1 MHAVTE
7 LTPKD
12 LLDRSAIFA
21 DRALEFIAQCAPYT
35 HVSFSLQP
43 NAADSVRQPFVSM
56 NITMSHSKPGDPSPQ
71 PLRLATGEE
80 VQPVTIS
87 EGPLIARIGHHSAT
101 LRLPLVAVATQ
112 SFMRRFFALTD
123 PTYESTHFCVYAR
136 SWQKQIDTLPEVM
149 PDFSGARWR
158 ARATALDDT
167 EPTFCFPQLA
177 IEGGAVQVFM
187 PGDYYIGFT
196 IASDEPVWKLREY
209 ARLGLG
215 RYEALPAEV
224 VEALDPSKVAN
235 TFPHLSQKATNAGM
249 IAYTESGAKGA
260 LDRQSVMKPG
270 RFIRQFGY
278 DHLTDEDVKRLA
290 AKVMAT
296 TKIVYHHSKAR
307 EDYSHVYQT
316 GPNSCMAYGP
326 KSSRGTFEHT
336 YVDGEFVHPTE
347 VYAHPENNLELV
359 WGEMGGEVVSRTIIN
374 TEKKTYPRI
383 YGKESVSHSKERL
396 ENYLAGLGYSRSDDA
411 LDGEKLLLLHPDEY
425 PDAIICP
432 YIDPGNRGVE
442 IHDDHLVVGGYEQ
455 ANHETGCLF
464 LNGPDKPTWTCA
476 CCGGRYDED
485 EDHWLDEN
493 DDPIC
498 ENCLDSHIYA
508 FSLQAGEGCHVHEGN
523 TVYRLLGTITHHT
536 LRYYDFVYEG
546 YSSLSRY
553 DLVEL
558 SNDLYDEPAA
568 AECEQC
574 VEYEGGGYVLMSDMG
589 ELDLFYDEDGGVA
602 RTIHDWAVV
611 RDKDGNE
618 ELVKRWQVNTDTHM
632 EDTSESSDICSQLPV
647 FVPVAIEEAA

>member
-21 DRALEFIAQCAPYT
+21 DRALEFIAKCAPYT
-35 HVSFSLQP
+35 HVRFSLQP
-43 NAADSVRQPFVSM
+43 NAIDPVHRPFHLV
-56 NITMSHSKPGDPSPQ
+56 NITLDHSKPGDPSPQ

-80 VQPVTIS
+80 VQPDFIDT
-87 EGPLIARIGHHSAT
+87 EGPMTARINRDSAT

-136 SWQKQIDTLPEVM
+136 NWQKQIDTLPEVM
-149 PDFSGARWR
+149 PDFSQARWKV
-158 ARATALDDT
+158 TDLDDT
-167 EPTFCFPQLA
+167 EPELCIPQLA
-177 IEGGAVQVFM
+177 IGGGAVRVFM
-187 PGDYYIGFT
+187 PGDYYINFT

-209 ARLGLG
+209 TRLVLG

-224 VEALDPSKVAN
+224 DEALDPSKVAN

-278 DHLTDEDVKRLA
+278 DHLTDEDVKCLA
-290 AKVMAT
+290 AKVTAT

-359 WGEMGGEVVSRTIIN
+359 WGEMGGEVISRTIIN
-374 TEKKTYPRI
+374 TKKKTYPRI
-383 YGKESVSHSKERL
+383 YGKESVSRSKERIKD
-396 ENYLAGLGYSRSDDA
+396 YLAELGYSQSDDA
-411 LDGEKLLLLHPDEY
+411 LDGEKLLLLNPDGY
-425 PDAIICP
+425 PNAIICP
-432 YIDPGNRGVE
+432 YIDPSNRGVE
-442 IHDDHLVVGGYEQ
+442 IHDDHLVVDGYEK

-464 LNGPDKPTWTCA
+464 LNGPDKAWTCA
-476 CCGGRYDED
+476 CCGGQYDED

-493 DDPIC
+493 GDQIC
-498 ENCLDSHIYA
+498 EGCLDNHIYA
-508 FSLQAGEGCHVHEGN
+508 FSIPDREGCYVHENN
-523 TVYRLLGTITHHT
+523 TVYRLLGTVTGE

-546 YSSLSRY
+546 HSSLSRY

-558 SNDLYDEPAA
+558 SSDLYGEPAA

-574 VEYEGGGYVLMSDMG
+574 VEYEGGGYVLMSDMDA
-589 ELDLFYDEDGGVA
+589 LNLFYDEDDGVA
-602 RTIHDWAVV
+602 RDIIDWAVV

-618 ELVKRWQVNTDTHM
+618 QLVKRWQVNTDTHM
-632 EDTSESSDICSQLPV
+632 EGISESSDICSHLPV